1 MKKFVFSFLLVL
13 CVSLCAIACA
23 QTFTFPNIYATVTVP
38 DEDMI
43 LLTPTNLAL
52 HQEWV
57 ASQGMTEEELI
68 AQWEKDGVLLVAEN
82 TKGDVKL
89 VISAV
94 QDDNAKQYF
103 DIDQQTTKTRTTY
116 RTSHTKGAYYK
127 SQGYTYQSAEWKK
140 GDKYGRFLSLKYKRT
155 VDGGTY
161 RGYARRTIRN
171 GYTITLDYQV
181 HGRTLQSADSRAL
194 TRIMDTFAFTSVKN
208 KPADAVGKVNFTSV
222 APTETNTGKFSV
234 EGTCDP
240 GMKLTGVVM
249 RMSSMDQIILEE
261 TANKSGK
268 FSMDVTLPHEGV
280 WLMTVTVENGEMVT
294 EEIVFETTTY
304 QKTLLPVNFDE
315 DIDATIDGDTLTI
328 SGKTL
333 KNVSVQCM
341 VNSDYDKS
349 IKTNGTGKFSFK
361 IDTKKQGTYDIVLT
375 FQKKGLTPRRFTY
388 NATRVLTE
396 KQRKQQ
402 IRDEAVKPAYS
413 VLTDKLKGYTGRTM
427 VYTLYVVDMNKV
439 GDEWI
444 LTMAMKKTS
453 KGYSNLVMVTTTE
466 EPNFSIDSQQKMYG
480 KCTGAYIDT
489 DGEKNTSYPS
499 FDLLFWD

>member
-1 MKKFVFSFLLVL
+1 MKKYVFALLLVL
-13 CVSLCAIACA
+13 CVSVCALACA
-23 QTFTFPNIYATVTVP
+23 QTFTFPSIYATVSVD

-57 ASQGMTEEELI
+57 SAQGVTEEDLI
-68 AQWEKDGVLLVAEN
+68 AQWEKEGVLLIAES

-140 GDKYGRFLSLKYKRT
+140 TDAYGRFLSLKYKRT
-155 VDGGTY
+155 VDGETY

-194 TRIMDTFAFTSVKN
+194 TRIMDTFSFTSVKE
-208 KPADAVGKVNFTSV
+208 KPADAVAKVNFTSV
-222 APTETNTGKFSV
+222 APTETNTGKFTV

-249 RMSSMDQIILEE
+249 RMSSMDQIIIEE

-268 FSMDVTLPHEGV
+268 FSMDVKLPHEGV
-280 WLMTVTVENGEMVT
+280 WLMTVTVESGDIIT

-304 QKTLLPVNFDE
+304 QQSLLPVNFDE
-315 DIDATIDGDTLTI
+315 EIDATIEGNTLTI

-333 KNVSVQCM
+333 KNVTVQCM
-341 VNSDYDKS
+341 VGSDYDKL

-361 IDTKKQGTYDIVLT
+361 IDTKKEGVYDIVIT
-375 FQKKGLTPRRFTY
+375 FQKKGLSPRRFTFTA
-388 NATRVLTE
+388 NRVMTE
-396 KQRKQQ
+396 KQRKQA

-427 VYTLYVVDMNKV
+427 GYSLYVVDMNKV

-489 DGEKNTSYPS
+489 DGEKNISYPS

>member
-1 MKKFVFSFLLVL
+1 MKKYVFALLVVL
-13 CVSLCAIACA
+13 CVAFCAAACA
-23 QTFTFPNIYATVTVP
+23 QTFTFPSIYATVSVD

-57 ASQGMTEEELI
+57 ARQGMTEEELI
-68 AQWEKDGVLLVAEN
+68 AAWEKEGVLLVAES
-82 TKGDVKL
+82 TEGDVRL

-94 QDDNAKQYF
+94 QDEDAKQYF
-103 DIDQQTTKTRTTY
+103 DLDQQSTKSRTAF
-116 RTSHTKGAYYK
+116 RTAHTKGAYYK

-140 GDKYGRFLSLKYKRT
+140 GDSYGRFLSLKYKRT
-155 VDGGTY
+155 VDGKTY

-181 HGRTLQSADSRAL
+181 YGRTLQSADSRAL
-194 TRIMDTFAFTSVKN
+194 SRIMDTFAFTSIKE
-208 KPADAVGKVNFTSV
+208 KPATAVGKVNFTSV
-222 APTETNTGKFSV
+222 APTETNTGKFTV

-240 GMKLTGVVM
+240 GIKLTGVVM
-249 RMSSMDQIILEE
+249 RMSSMDQIIIEE

-268 FSMDVTLPHEGV
+268 FSMDVELPTEGV
-280 WLMTVTVENGEMVT
+280 WLMTVTVENGEIIT
-294 EEIVFETTTY
+294 EEIVFDTTTY

-315 DIDATIDGDTLTI
+315 EIEANVEGNTLTI

-333 KNVSVQCM
+333 KNTTVQCM
-341 VNSDYDKS
+341 VGTEYDKL

-361 IDTKKQGTYDIVLT
+361 IDTKKEGVYEIIIT
-375 FQKKGLTPRRFTY
+375 FQKKNYNTRRFTFTT
-388 NATRVLTE
+388 TRTLTDA
-396 KQRKQQ
+396 QRKQQ

-413 VLTDKLKGYTGRTM
+413 TLTDKLTGYTGRTM
-427 VYTLYVVDMNKV
+427 GYTLHVVDMNKV
-439 GDEWI
+439 GNEWI

-453 KGYSNLVMVTTTE
+453 KGYSNLVVVVTEE
-466 EPNFSIDSQQKMYG
+466 EPNFSIDSEQKMYG
-480 KCTGAYIDT
+480 VCAGAYVVT
-489 DGEKNTSYPS
+489 DGEKETSYPS